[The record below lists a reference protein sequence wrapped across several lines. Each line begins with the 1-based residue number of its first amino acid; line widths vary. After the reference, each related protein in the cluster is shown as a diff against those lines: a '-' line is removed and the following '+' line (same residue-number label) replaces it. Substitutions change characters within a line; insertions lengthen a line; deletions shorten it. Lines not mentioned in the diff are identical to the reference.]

1 MTKNPVDR
9 RKRWGVVLAGGDGV
23 RLRPLTRFICGDDRP
38 KQFCP
43 LYKGAT
49 LLEQA
54 RTRVEMS
61 VPPGQILFSLTR
73 SHEKFYTHVLA
84 DCPSQRVIQ
93 PRNRGTAAAIL
104 SAMLLI
110 ARKDQNAAVA
120 VFPSDH
126 HYSDDGAI
134 AGAVENAFLLSR
146 WEPDSIVVVGASP
159 EGPEVEYGWMEP
171 GSSVLARPDSFR
183 VRAFHEKPPFALAR
197 LLYEQGALW
206 NTFVMVGKVLAFLEM
221 ICSAMPGVLATFHQH
236 PAQCGAGKEVLIP
249 DSLYARIPF
258 ADFSRQ
264 VLSLESRRAIVQ
276 RLETVSWSDLGD
288 CDRAVQA
295 LSRCYPQPGWLSS
308 WRARKPP
315 VSVERPVAVAALA

>member
-1 MTKNPVDR
+1 MRKTSTDWR
-9 RKRWGVVLAGGDGV
+9 RRWGVVLAGGDGV
-23 RLRPLTRFICGDDRP
+23 RLRPLTQFICGDDRP

-43 LYKGAT
+43 LYKGST

-54 RTRVEMS
+54 RARAEMS

-73 SHEKFYTHVLA
+73 SHQEFYTRLLA

-104 SAMLLI
+104 STMLLI
-110 ARKDQNAAVA
+110 ARKDQNASVA

-134 AGAVENAFLLSR
+134 ADAVENAFLLSR
-146 WEPDSIVVVGASP
+146 WEPDSVVVVGARP
-159 EGPEVEYGWMEP
+159 DGPEVDYGWMEP
-171 GSSVLARPDSFR
+171 GSPVLARADSFR
-183 VRAFHEKPPFALAR
+183 VRAFHEKPPFALAS
-197 LLYEQGALW
+197 LLFEQGALW

-221 ICSAMPGVLATFHQH
+221 ICSAMPGLLASFHQH
-236 PAQCGAGKEVLIP
+236 PAQCAAGKELRIP

-264 VLSLESRRAIVQ
+264 VLSLESRRSIVQ
-276 RLETVSWSDLGD
+276 RLDPVTWSDLGD
-288 CDRAVQA
+288 CERAVQA
-295 LSRCYPQPGWLSS
+295 LSCCRPQPGWLSS
-308 WRARKPP
+308 WCARKPP
-315 VSVERPVAVAALA
+315 VSAERPAAVAALA